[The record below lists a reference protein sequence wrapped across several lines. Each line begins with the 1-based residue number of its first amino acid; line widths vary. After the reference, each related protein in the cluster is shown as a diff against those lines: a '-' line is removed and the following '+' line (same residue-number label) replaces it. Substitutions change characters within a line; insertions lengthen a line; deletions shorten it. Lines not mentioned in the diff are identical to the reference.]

1 MLMLPAAES
10 SDRID
15 REMNHGE
22 RHPLI
27 WAMVIVTFIAIMIF
41 FISSISASFLPSSQ
55 ETYGNIVLPYFFIL
69 LLPVILPGVPL
80 KLLLIFTFLVFSLS
94 FVYMMIETFMGHK
107 RDPLATPVGFFII
120 VASATYFLVFAISL
134 IEKYSGVAIG
144 GTTISNE
151 LVGKPFLTYSSLIF
165 APLAEE
171 TGFRILPLGLLTFFL
186 VRYRKKSYHLGINKD
201 PGLASQIVQSFLVPG
216 KFRKTN
222 GIYSLTAMD
231 WTFVAITAG
240 LFGFAHVLFGLWSI
254 GKILTAGIVGVALA
268 VGFLKFGPYVDIPI
282 HWVFNGVLTLYYVYS
297 PLESATVLF
306 ALWLIA
312 TGIVSL
318 LYMAA
323 YLSRHGLRI

>member
-1 MLMLPAAES
+1 MCTTEVEPVPA
-10 SDRID
+10 
-15 REMNHGE
+15 
-22 RHPLI
+22 
-27 WAMVIVTFIAIMIF
+27 IF
-41 FISSISASFLPSSQ
+41 CRSPYLASF
-55 ETYGNIVLPYFFIL
+55 TCL
-69 LLPVILPGVPL
+69 LSAFPFNCRKASTNCP
-80 KLLLIFTFLVFSLS
+80 
-94 FVYMMIETFMGHK
+94 
-107 RDPLATPVGFFII
+107 TPVAPSGLPFAFSPPEGFTG
-120 VASATYFLVFAISL
+120 SLPPSL
-134 IEKYSGVAIG
+134 IEEYSGVAIG

-186 VRYRKKSYHLGINKD
+186 VRHRRKSSQAKANKD

-216 KFRKTN
+216 RFRRTN

>member
-1 MLMLPAAES
+1 MFPAAES
-10 SDRID
+10 SDQMD
-15 REMNHGE
+15 RKMSHGK
-22 RHPLI
+22 RHHAI
-27 WAMVIVTFIAIMIF
+27 WAMVIITFISLMIF
-41 FISSISASFLPSSQ
+41 FISSILVSFQPSSQ
-55 ETYGNIVLPYFFIL
+55 ETYGNIVFPYFFVL
-69 LLPVILPGVPL
+69 LLPVVLPGVPL
-80 KLLLIFTFLVFSLS
+80 KLLVIFTFLVFSIS
-94 FVYMMIETFMGHK
+94 FTYMIIETFKGKK
-107 RDPLATPVGFFII
+107 RDPLATPAGFFVI
-120 VASATYFLVFAISL
+120 VASAAYFLVFAISL
-134 IEKYSGVAIG
+134 IEEYSGVAIG

-186 VRYRKKSYHLGINKD
+186 VRHRMKSSNHRINKD
-201 PGLASQIVQSFLVPG
+201 PGLASQIVQSFLAPG
-216 KFRKTN
+216 RFRRTN
-222 GIYSLTAMD
+222 DIYSLTAMD

-268 VGFLKFGPYVDIPI
+268 VGFLKFGPYVNIPI

-306 ALWLIA
+306 ALWLVA

>member
-1 MLMLPAAES
+1 MFPAAES
-10 SDRID
+10 SDQMD
-15 REMNHGE
+15 RKMSHGK
-22 RHPLI
+22 RHHAI
-27 WAMVIVTFIAIMIF
+27 WAMVIITFISLMIF
-41 FISSISASFLPSSQ
+41 FISSILVSFLPSSQ
-55 ETYGNIVLPYFFIL
+55 ETYGNIVFPYFFVL
-69 LLPVILPGVPL
+69 LLPVVLPGVPL
-80 KLLLIFTFLVFSLS
+80 KLLVIFTFLVFSIS
-94 FVYMMIETFMGHK
+94 FTYMIIETFKGKK
-107 RDPLATPVGFFII
+107 RDPLATPAGFFVI
-120 VASATYFLVFAISL
+120 VASAAYFLVFAISL
-134 IEKYSGVAIG
+134 IEEYSGVAIG

-186 VRYRKKSYHLGINKD
+186 VRHRMKSSNHRINKD
-201 PGLASQIVQSFLVPG
+201 PGLASQIVQSFLAPG
-216 KFRKTN
+216 RFRRTN

-306 ALWLIA
+306 ALWLVA

>member
-1 MLMLPAAES
+1 MLPASES
-10 SDRID
+10 SGRVDGRI
-15 REMNHGE
+15 NHGE
-22 RHPLI
+22 KHPII
-27 WAMVIVTFIAIMIF
+27 WAMVIVTFISLMAF
-41 FISSISASFLPSSQ
+41 FITSISASFLPSSQ
-55 ETYGNIVLPYFFIL
+55 ETYENIVFPYFFVL
-69 LLPVILPGVPL
+69 LLPVVLPGVPL
-80 KLLLIFTFLVFSLS
+80 KLLLIFTFLVLSLS
-94 FVYMMIETFMGHK
+94 FAYMIIETLWGRN

-120 VASATYFLVFAISL
+120 AASAAYFLVFAISL
-134 IEKYSGVAIG
+134 IEEYSGVAIG

-186 VRYRKKSYHLGINKD
+186 VRYRRKSSHHRIDND
-201 PGLASQIVQSFLVPG
+201 PGLGSQIVQSFLVPG
-216 KFRKTN
+216 RFRRTN
-222 GIYSLTAMD
+222 GIYNLTAID

-240 LFGFAHVLFGLWSI
+240 LFGLAHVLFGVWSD
-254 GKILTAGIVGVALA
+254 GKIITAGIVGVVLA

-312 TGIVSL
+312 TGIVSII
-318 LYMAA
+318 YVAA

>member
-1 MLMLPAAES
+1 MLPAAEY

-15 REMNHGE
+15 RRMNHGK
-22 RHPLI
+22 RHPVI
-27 WAMVIVTFIAIMIF
+27 WAMVIITFISLMIF

-55 ETYGNIVLPYFFIL
+55 ETYGNIVFPYFFIL
-69 LLPVILPGVPL
+69 LLPVVLPGVPL
-80 KLLLIFTFLVFSLS
+80 KLLLVFTFLVFSLS
-94 FVYMMIETFMGHK
+94 FAYMIIETFRGEK
-107 RDPLATPVGFFII
+107 RDPLATPVGFFVI
-120 VASATYFLVFAISL
+120 VASAAYFLVFAISL
-134 IEKYSGVAIG
+134 IEEYSGVAIG

-186 VRYRKKSYHLGINKD
+186 VRHRMKSSRHMINDD
-201 PGLASQIVQSFLVPG
+201 PGLASQIAQSFLVPG
-216 KFRKTN
+216 RFRRTN
-222 GIYSLTAMD
+222 GIFSLTAMD

-240 LFGFAHVLFGLWSI
+240 LFGFAHVLFGIWSI

-297 PLESATVLF
+297 PLESATLLF

-318 LYMAA
+318 LYVAA
-323 YLSRHGLRI
+323 YLSRYGLRI